1 MRRRALLAASA
12 ASGGGGGEE
21 SFYAEFFFDYC
32 EEEFIYVYCYRAP
45 DLLGQQCYEKTQELI
60 GKYGIYDGSA
70 ALLTNPIDYGFEV
83 YIEGELC
90 TGIYKEVGAIFLITD
105 GAYAYT
111 QIVKDGTIQYEGQL

>member
-12 ASGGGGGEE
+12 ASGGGGGNE

-32 EEEFIYVYCYRAP
+32 EDNIFYICCYRAP
-45 DLLGQQCYEKTQELI
+45 DSLGQQCYENAQELTE
-60 GKYGIYDGSA
+60 KYGINDGSA
-70 ALLTNPIDYGFEV
+70 TFLTNPIDYGFEV

-90 TGIYKEVGAIFLITD
+90 TGIYIYNVGELFLITD

-111 QIVKDGTIQYEGQL
+111 QILHNGKIQYEG